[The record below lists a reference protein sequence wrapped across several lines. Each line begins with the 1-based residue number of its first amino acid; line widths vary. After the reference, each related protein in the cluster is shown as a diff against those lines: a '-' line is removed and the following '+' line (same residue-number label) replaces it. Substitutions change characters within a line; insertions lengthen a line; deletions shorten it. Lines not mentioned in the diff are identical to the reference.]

1 MSAVF
6 SLYTLAGFPSLPCI
20 GSVVR
25 FGEKESERRAVITD
39 IKDITQ
45 ADLITLDKREPM
57 LVCVCVYVC
66 ARACV
71 CLRVRTRVCVCAC
84 VVWNNLIGTCDQK

>member
-1 MSAVF
+1 MLFSTSSAPSPPQEMNMSAVF

-39 IKDITQ
+39 ITQ
-45 ADLITLDKREPM
+45 TIQTSLITLDKREPM
-57 LVCVCVYVC
+57 LVCVCV
-66 ARACV
+66 
-71 CLRVRTRVCVCAC
+71 CLHLRTRVWFA
-84 VVWNNLIGTCDQK
+84 

>member
-39 IKDITQ
+39 ITKTIQTS
-45 ADLITLDKREPM
+45 LITLDKREPM
-57 LVCVCVYVC
+57 LVCVCVCLHSHVC
-66 ARACV
+66 FEYSD
-71 CLRVRTRVCVCAC
+71 
-84 VVWNNLIGTCDQK
+84 WYM

>member
-25 FGEKESERRAVITD
+25 FGEKESERRAVITE
-39 IKDITQ
+39 ITQ
-45 ADLITLDKREPM
+45 TTQAALITLDKRETM
-57 LVCVCVYVC
+57 LV
-66 ARACV
+66 
-71 CLRVRTRVCVCAC
+71 RV
-84 VVWNNLIGTCDQK
+84 GG

>member
-39 IKDITQ
+39 ITKTIQTS
-45 ADLITLDKREPM
+45 LITLDKREPM
-57 LVCVCVYVC
+57 LVCVCVCLHSHVC
-66 ARACV
+66 G
-71 CLRVRTRVCVCAC
+71 L
-84 VVWNNLIGTCDQK
+84 NNQIGTCDQR

>member
-25 FGEKESERRAVITD
+25 FGEKESERRAVITE
-39 IKDITQ
+39 IKETTQ
-45 ADLITLDKREPM
+45 AALITLDKRETM
-57 LVCVCVYVC
+57 LVCGCS
-66 ARACV
+66 
-71 CLRVRTRVCVCAC
+71 LFGSI
-84 VVWNNLIGTCDQK
+84 LIGACD